1 MIEYDDRDQIPYVP
15 VAVKPQWAEIHRR
28 PGALASFDG
37 WRGRSTAGPTS
48 LPPGVLS
55 FLSEAR
61 EVSGSETARFHH
73 AARRCSRRVA
83 ACQRSAAAEGADDR
97 RAGHWQYRSGRVLAS
112 VSARAARFRVR
123 RRAKH
128 SI

>member
-61 EVSGSETARFHH
+61 ESLAVKRREFISLVGGAAAAWPL
-73 AARRCSRRVA
+73 AARA
-83 ACQRSAAAEGADDR
+83 QDMIFGKDT
-97 RAGHWQYRSGRVLAS
+97 HWQQHS
-112 VSARAARFRVR
+112 VRGSQ
-123 RRAKH
+123 
-128 SI
+128 

>member
-28 PGALASFDG
+28 PGAPCQLRWLA
-37 WRGRSTAGPTS
+37 GRSTAGPTS

-61 EVSGSETARFHH
+61 EVSGSETARLHH
-73 AARRCSRRVA
+73 TARRRGRVA
-83 ACQRSAAAEGADDR
+83 ARGVGAAAANAGDR
-97 RAGHWQYRSGRVLAS
+97 VPPPLIARELRQP
-112 VSARAARFRVR
+112 SAC
-123 RRAKH
+123 
-128 SI
+128 I